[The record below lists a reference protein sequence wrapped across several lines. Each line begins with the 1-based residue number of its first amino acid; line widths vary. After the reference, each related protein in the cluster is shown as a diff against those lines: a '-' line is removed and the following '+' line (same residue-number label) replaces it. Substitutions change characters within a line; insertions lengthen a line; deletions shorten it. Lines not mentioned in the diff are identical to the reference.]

1 VPVVYSLGVVDELKT
16 LATKLDTL
24 AEKLDTIAGRLAP
37 AGKNIYDQLHDVKGS
52 VDVRV
57 MDSTGEVPIES
68 DPLTGLLVK
77 GFVGT
82 DPPVHHV
89 IVDSGTISVGT
100 PHVVVDNTVS
110 VIGSVGVNNTPHV
123 IVDSGTTTISN
134 VPHVIVDSGTIS
146 ADVTN
151 VPHVVVD
158 SGSVGINNVVH
169 VIVDSG
175 VVSITGT
182 PTVYARQQA
191 WGIVGKAWYAVRGM
205 DHTFYQTLVNNT
217 HNEWSDAD
225 TCSLIAIQ
233 SGMSSTNT
241 SYANGLGS
249 DAVGTNRYRSF
260 VQADAT

>member
-1 VPVVYSLGVVDELKT
+1 VPVVYPLGVND
-16 LATKLDTL
+16 KLDTL
-24 AEKLDTIAGRLAP
+24 ASKLDTLAGKLDTIAGLLGP
-37 AGKNIYDQLHDVKGS
+37 AGTNLYDRLQHVK
-52 VDVRV
+52 VDSFVNVRV
-57 MDSTGEVPIES
+57 MDALGLDPIPSTVG
-68 DPLTGLLVK
+68 TGLLVSA
-77 GFVGT
+77 FVGAG
-82 DPPVHHV
+82 VQHHV
-89 IVDSGTISVGT
+89 IVDNA
-100 PHVVVDNTVS
+100 PHVVVDSGSVDVANVPHTIVDNTVS

-123 IVDSGTTTISN
+123 IVDSGSL
-134 VPHVIVDSGTIS
+134 S
-146 ADVTN
+146 ASVTN

-158 SGSVGINNVVH
+158 SGSIGVDNVVH
-169 VIVDSG
+169 VIIDSG
-175 VVSITGT
+175 VVSISGT

-217 HNEWSDAD
+217 HNEWSDVD

-260 VQADAT
+260 VQADAM